1 MAGLNEEEMCYL
13 EEQIPELAVMAL
25 RIAYWQALATG
36 SSVLQ
41 SDEDGV
47 IWEHFPNGSR
57 KFVKQITPPTRVKI
71 GTRRE
76 IP

>member
-47 IWEHFPNGSR
+47 IS
-57 KFVKQITPPTRVKI
+57 
-71 GTRRE
+71 
-76 IP
+76 